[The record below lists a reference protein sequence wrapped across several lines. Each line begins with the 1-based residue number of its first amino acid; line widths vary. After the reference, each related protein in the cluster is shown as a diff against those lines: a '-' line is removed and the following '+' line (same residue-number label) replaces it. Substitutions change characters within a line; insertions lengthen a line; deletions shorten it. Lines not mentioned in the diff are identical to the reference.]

1 MDGAG
6 SLGRLLIAAGLAL
19 AALGALLFLAQGL
32 GLGRLPGDVVI
43 RRERFTLYLPFA
55 TCVIVS
61 LLLTG
66 IVWLVKVLRR

>member
-1 MDGAG
+1 MDGTG

>member
-1 MDGAG
+1 MDGTG

-19 AALGALLFLAQGL
+19 VALGALLFLAHGL

-55 TCVIVS
+55 TCVLLS
-61 LLLTG
+61 LLLSG

>member
-1 MDGAG
+1 MDGTG

-55 TCVIVS
+55 TCVILS

-66 IVWLVKVLRR
+66 IVWLVQVLRR

>member
-1 MDGAG
+1 MDGTG

-55 TCVIVS
+55 TCVILS

>member
-1 MDGAG
+1 MDGTG

-66 IVWLVKVLRR
+66 IVWLVQVLRR